1 MLLLC
6 AILLYLHKPNNIA
19 MIKYYTV
26 TEAAALLSV
35 NRETI
40 ARKIR
45 AKEIFAVR
53 LFGSESMIRIPETEL
68 SRLIKEGG
76 QDA

>member
-1 MLLLC
+1 MLLFSVVFV
-6 AILLYLHKPNNIA
+6 YSWKPNNIT
-19 MIKYYTV
+19 MIKYYTI

-35 NRETI
+35 NRQTL
-40 ARKIR
+40 
-45 AKEIFAVR
+45 AKKVREKHVFAIR

>member
-1 MLLLC
+1 
-6 AILLYLHKPNNIA
+6 

-45 AKEIFAVR
+45 NKQIYSIR